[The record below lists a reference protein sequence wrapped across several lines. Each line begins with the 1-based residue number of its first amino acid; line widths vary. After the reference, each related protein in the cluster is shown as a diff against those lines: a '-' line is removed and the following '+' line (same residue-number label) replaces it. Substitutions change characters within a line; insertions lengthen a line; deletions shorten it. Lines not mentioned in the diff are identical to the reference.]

1 MLPPLT
7 LMADSLSSVVSF
19 DKLNTLFDTEKQM
32 ALRHLTINEKR
43 YEVYLA
49 NSLTFDLGL
58 NRR

>member
-1 MLPPLT
+1 
-7 LMADSLSSVVSF
+7 MADSLSSVVSF

-43 YEVYLA
+43 YEVYLV

-58 NRR
+58 KRR

>member
-1 MLPPLT
+1 
-7 LMADSLSSVVSF
+7 MADSLSSVVSF

-49 NSLTFDLGL
+49 NSLTFDLGFK
-58 NRR
+58 RR